1 MTEDTC
7 TRRIDGVVSRT
18 IAGETVLVPIHSRA
32 EELGLFTLN
41 PVASFIWER
50 LDGRPLSD
58 IATEMA
64 KTYDVTVENATTDL
78 AHFAR
83 ELVAARCAEVC

>member
-1 MTEDTC
+1 MTESAC
-7 TRRIDGVVSRT
+7 ARRVEGVISRT

-41 PVASFIWER
+41 SVASFIWER
-50 LDGRPLSD
+50 MDGRPLRD
-58 IATEMA
+58 IASELA
-64 KTYDVTVENATTDL
+64 ATYDVSIEEATTDL
-78 AHFAR
+78 THFAR